1 MTASRKMRVL
11 LRTLTVKRLC
21 YTTLILFLTSYVL
34 SSFFFMFIESFDFVH
49 SFYQYLPDDVSCY
62 FDQNHK
68 DNYDDQYPNFTL
80 GDDVFMHYTSCH
92 FNLKPVHLCAIEAA
106 SMAYPTKKVNI
117 LFNKPLSFCACQ
129 KSVIGKLIGL
139 GNLDF
144 VRLQIEKHLNT
155 TPFKD
160 IIGPFERS
168 VLNRG
173 MRKYKKVENMLKLAT
188 LYNYGGRIIDMDVI
202 VTNPIDVANKWLI
215 LEFDDSVSAAAL
227 AFSQKYDKIIKTSI
241 E

>member
-1 MTASRKMRVL
+1 MTFSRKMRVIF
-11 LRTLTVKRLC
+11 RTLTVKRLC

-34 SSFFFMFIESFDFVH
+34 SSFFFVFIRSIDFIY

-62 FDQNHK
+62 FETNHK
-68 DNYDDQYPNFTL
+68 DHYDEQYLNMTL
-80 GDDVFMHYTSCH
+80 SDDVFMHFTSCH
-92 FNLKPVHLCAIEAA
+92 FNLKPAHLCAIEAA
-106 SMAYPTKKVNI
+106 SIAYPTKKVNI

-129 KSVIGKLIGL
+129 KAVIGQILHP
-139 GNLDF
+139 GNVEF
-144 VRLQIEKHLNT
+144 IRLQIEKHLQT

-160 IIGPFERS
+160 IIGPFEKS

-173 MRKYKKVENMLKLAT
+173 MRRYKKVENMLKLAT

-202 VTNPIDVANKWLI
+202 VTDPIHDLNKWLI
-215 LEFDDSVSAAAL
+215 MEHDSMSSAAL
-227 AFSQKYDKIIKTSI
+227 AFSQRKDEIIKKSI